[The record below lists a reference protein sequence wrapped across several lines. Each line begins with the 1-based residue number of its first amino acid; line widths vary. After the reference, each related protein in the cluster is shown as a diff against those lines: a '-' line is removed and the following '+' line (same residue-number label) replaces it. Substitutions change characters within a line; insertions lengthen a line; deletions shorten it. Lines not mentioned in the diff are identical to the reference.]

1 MNAYVLLLVL
11 SAILIEILV
20 YFALTVT
27 DDRE

>member
-1 MNAYVLLLVL
+1 MNAYILLLVL